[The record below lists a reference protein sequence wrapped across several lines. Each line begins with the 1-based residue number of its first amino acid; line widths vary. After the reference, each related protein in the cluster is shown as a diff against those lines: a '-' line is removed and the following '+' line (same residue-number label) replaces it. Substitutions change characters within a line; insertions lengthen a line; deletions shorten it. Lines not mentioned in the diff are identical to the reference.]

1 MAAKNFDKIVVI
13 DVESTCWE
21 ENQQPRGVP
30 SEIIEIGACLLD
42 LRTFERGAPVSIV
55 VRPGLSAVSPFCT
68 KLTGLT
74 QEKVTGPGALTLE
87 QACDKL
93 VKEFRTKERAWAS
106 FGDYDRDQFDRC
118 CKLVGVD
125 YPFGRTHQNI
135 KALLSLVLHRGDVLP
150 LDEAVKKLGLRF
162 DGRHHSG
169 SDDAKNAAGVLA
181 EILRKA
187 RGGLTPP

>member
-1 MAAKNFDKIVVI
+1 MAAKNFDKVVVI

-42 LRTFERGAPVSIV
+42 LRTLERGAPVSII

-93 VKEFRTKERAWAS
+93 VKEFKTRDRAWAS

-118 CKLVGVD
+118 CKLVGVE
-125 YPFGRTHQNI
+125 YPFGRTHLNV
-135 KALLSLVLHRGDVLP
+135 KALLAISLGWGEGMG
-150 LDEAVKKLGLRF
+150 LDASLKKLGMRF
-162 DGRHHSG
+162 DGRLHSG
-169 SDDAKNAAGVLA
+169 ADDSWNVANVLSVLLKKVRA
-181 EILRKA
+181 VPRE
-187 RGGLTPP
+187 